1 MAKWT
6 SGRSERTLNQSAA
19 NGRNE
24 PTLTNAAKPMNVRNR
39 RRRCAARDPSERYVD
54 IADRLCEQ
62 GHFGCK
68 TGRGWYRY
76 EGKTAV
82 DDPDVTAL
90 ILAESTRKGI
100 SRRTFSDTQII
111 DQILT
116 TMQTDGQAILEKG
129 IAARADDIDVVMVNG
144 YGFPRWRGG
153 PMFLRG

>member
-1 MAKWT
+1 
-6 SGRSERTLNQSAA
+6 
-19 NGRNE
+19 
-24 PTLTNAAKPMNVRNR
+24 MNVRNR
-39 RRRCAARDPSERYVD
+39 RRRCAARDPSERYVH

-116 TMQTDGQAILEKG
+116 TMQTEGQAILEEG